1 MMENNAIE
9 KRQDNDQSKLD
20 APIMKV
26 DAAIDTQIM
35 TAKSFPRDLKKCMEN
50 ILETATI
57 DSDIAESCFYVLP
70 PRSGQQES
78 IKGPSVRLAEI
89 CASFWGNLQVGTKV
103 ISNDGRHIV
112 VEGWA
117 WDLERNLK
125 FSSEISK
132 SIKTKEGKTY
142 TASMQATTIAAASSI
157 ALRNAIFKIVPQVFV
172 EKAYK
177 KCMEITQ
184 NENEFNKRRSKTFE
198 RMIALGVNKEIILDF
213 YKIKTI
219 DEITPDQLTEI
230 IGIGTSIK
238 EGYIKKEEAFCFD
251 AKTGEVYAKLEDRL
265 IESENKE

>member
-1 MMENNAIE
+1 MIENNSIE
-9 KRQDNDQSKLD
+9 KRQDNNQSKLD

-35 TAKSFPRDLKKCMEN
+35 TAKSFPRDLKKCMKN
-50 ILETATI
+50 IIDAAT
-57 DSDIAESCFYVLP
+57 SDNEIAETCFYVLP
-70 PRSGQQES
+70 PKKGQQES
-78 IKGPSVRLAEI
+78 IKGASIRLAEI
-89 CASFWGNLQVGTKV
+89 CFSFWGNIRGGTRV
-103 ISNDGRHIV
+103 IKNDGRHVI
-112 VEGWA
+112 VEGYA
-117 WDLERNLK
+117 WDLEENSYTSL
-125 FSSEISK
+125 EIIK
-132 SIKTKEGKTY
+132 SIRDRNGETY
-142 TASMQATTIAAASSI
+142 SPSMQAITISAASAI
-157 ALRNAIFKIVPQVFV
+157 AFRNAIFKVIPFVFV

-265 IESENKE
+265 IESENNE